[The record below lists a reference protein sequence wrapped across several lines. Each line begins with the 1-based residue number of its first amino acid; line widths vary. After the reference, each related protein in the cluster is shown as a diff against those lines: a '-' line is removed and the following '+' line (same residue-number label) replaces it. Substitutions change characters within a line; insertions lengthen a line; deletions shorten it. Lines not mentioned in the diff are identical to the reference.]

1 MKNSYLNG
9 MLNFRV
15 ELKKNEETLLK
26 KTQKIIRRKIK
37 KDNIA
42 R

>member
-9 MLNFRV
+9 MLNFGV
-15 ELKKNEETLLK
+15 ELKQNEETLLK